1 MSNPGEI
8 NISIDRGGTFCD
20 VLVQVTGQPDR
31 VFKLLSEDPGN
42 YRDAPTEAIRRA
54 LEVIEDRHIA
64 KTEKLDGSRI
74 SSCRIGTTLATNAL
88 LEGKG
93 ERFAFITTKGFKDVC
108 VIGDQTRPKLFDLNV
123 RKASALHDKVI
134 EIDERVTIEDYD
146 LNPFPLDKSS
156 ELKDPSLVRT
166 MSGEIIRVIKP
177 LDAAEVTAA
186 LQKIKTDGYGSVAI
200 SFMHSYLFP
209 DHEIQAASLAR
220 QMGFKYVT
228 TSSEISPTIKFL
240 RRSNSVSSEA
250 YLYPIIKQYITDFEK
265 GFATLPKR
273 VEFMCSD
280 GGLRSSQKFRGN
292 EALLSG
298 PAGGVVGI
306 AKTCFDPI
314 ERTPVIG
321 FDMGGTSTDVS
332 RYDGNYDFLSETT
345 IAGRIITVPMLN
357 IATVAAGGGSILF
370 ARNGLF
376 VVGPDSAGAH
386 PGPACYR
393 KGGPLT
399 VTDANLF
406 LGRLVLSAFPPIF
419 GKDANEPLDY
429 QVTARKF
436 EDITKEINIQTGQ
449 NLSAEEVASGF
460 LNVANETMTRPI
472 RNATE
477 ARGFHPEHHNL
488 VSFGGAGGQH
498 ACSIATRLGIRRV
511 LIHKHSSILSA
522 VGISQADLQYE
533 LVEPYVGSFNLGA
546 LPGIRARFGALKDKV
561 KEELVGQGASVER
574 IKFDESLSLRYKGTD
589 TNLVISKPA
598 DENYGA
604 AFRAAHLREF
614 AFVLE
619 RDIIVDSVH
628 VRGTGDSS
636 SGVWSASPFEGL
648 EQILNDQNQALANTS
663 QKVFLEGAWEDVP
676 VHKLESLSNHA
687 IVSGPALII
696 DSTQTILVGPQWQGY
711 ILPEH
716 VILERVTD
724 ATPLSPEILSET
736 INPIQLSIFSH
747 RFMSIAEQMG
757 NTLQRTSIST
767 SIKERLDFSCA
778 IFSPDGKLVAN
789 APHIPIHLG
798 SMQYAIQYQHHLW
811 KGKLC
816 PGDVLMT
823 NHPECGGT
831 HLPDVTVV
839 TPVFAKDSA
848 TLMFYVAAR
857 GHHTDIGGKGITSM
871 MPDSKELWEEGLNV
885 KSLKIVS
892 HGEFL
897 ENAVRDAFIHAG
909 TFPGCSPTRRLD
921 DNISDIKAQISSN
934 QRGVV
939 LLQKLCDHFTLPL
952 VHRQMYAIQ
961 ANAEVAVRQFFKN
974 VSKAHPEP
982 LTAVD
987 YFDDGTTLKVT
998 ITIDKDTGR
1007 AIYDFSGTGPQMW
1020 GNYNCPISIT
1030 HSAVI
1035 YTTRCLIDE
1044 DIPLNDGCLAPID
1057 IRIPKGS
1064 VLRPS
1069 ASVAICG
1076 STLASQRVI
1085 DTILRA
1091 FGRCAAFSGCANS
1104 FGWGIGGKNLI
1115 TGEIEP
1121 GWNYGETVG
1130 GGCGAGPSWHGEHAI
1145 QAHSTNTKITD
1156 AEVVEKR
1163 TPVIIRQHSIN
1174 YGTGGR
1180 GRFNGGDGATRLI
1193 EARVPLKFS
1202 ILSDRRVFAPYGMHG
1217 GEEGAVGKNFLYR
1230 WNDDMSGFEK
1240 LSLGGKAALR
1250 LEAGEMMEVNSPGG
1264 GGWGNATRAPAR
1276 DHKSD
1281 FAAFSPLSDRYRV
1294 LSFDYRGHGQS
1305 SRTKPYSFQQIVDD
1319 IEALRVHHV
1328 GPERQCI
1335 ICGGSFGGFLAQQYA
1350 IQYADKV
1357 SHLILRGTA
1366 PSHHR
1371 EGSLLDAKASLWY
1384 ADVSSADEDKAIQTL
1399 ETRLHR
1405 SPGLSVS
1412 MLKEK
1417 IFGRFQNDDEFRL
1430 VMLCAAPLY
1439 AEKFDP
1445 DGALRK
1451 NLETVFDAE
1460 SHNDLYS
1467 TSEKYFDYRDDLR
1480 LITARTLVVVGEFDW
1495 ICPPGQSEI
1504 IAAEKNEYVVQVMRE
1519 FLD

>member
-1 MSNPGEI
+1 MVWCHKQEPMMSTTADT

-20 VLVQVTGQPDR
+20 VLVQIPGQPDR
-31 VFKLLSEDPGN
+31 VFKLLSEDPAN

-54 LEVIEDRHIA
+54 LEVIENRQIP

-74 SSCRIGTTLATNAL
+74 ASCRIGTTLATNAL

-93 ERFAFITTKGFKDVC
+93 ERFAFITTKGFEDVC

-123 RKASALHDKVI
+123 RKATALHDKVI
-134 EIDERVTIEDYD
+134 EIDERVTVEDYD
-146 LNPFPLDKSS
+146 LNPFPMDKSR
-156 ELKDPSLVRT
+156 ELNDPALVRT
-166 MSGEIIRVIKP
+166 ASGEVIRVIKP
-177 LDAAEVTAA
+177 LDTPEVRDA
-186 LQKIKTDGYGSVAI
+186 LQKLKDDGYDSIAI
-200 SFMHSYLFP
+200 GFMHSYLFP
-209 DHEIQAASLAR
+209 DHENQVALLAR

-240 RRSNSVSSEA
+240 RRSNSVSSES
-250 YLYPIIKQYITDFEK
+250 YLYPIIQQYIADFEN

-280 GGLRSSQKFRGN
+280 GGLRSSRKFRGN

-306 AKTCFDPI
+306 AKSCFDRL
-314 ERTPVIG
+314 EGTPVIG

-332 RYDGNYDFLSETT
+332 RYDGNYDYLSETT

-406 LGRLVLSAFPPIF
+406 LGRLVLSAFPSMF
-419 GKDANEPLDY
+419 GQDADEPLDY
-429 QVTARKF
+429 EVTSRKF
-436 EDITKEINIQTGQ
+436 KEITNEINFQTRQ

-460 LNVANETMTRPI
+460 LNVANETMSRPI

-477 ARGFHPEHHNL
+477 ARGFHPERHNL

-498 ACSIATRLGIRRV
+498 ACSIANRLGIRRI

-522 VGISQADLQYE
+522 VGISRADLQYE
-533 LVEPYVGSFNLGA
+533 SVEPYVGAFNFDA
-546 LPGIRARFGALKDKV
+546 LPGIRARFDALKDKV
-561 KEELVGQGASVER
+561 KDELIGQGASEES
-574 IKFDESLSLRYKGTD
+574 IQFDESLSLRYKGTD
-589 TNLVISKPA
+589 TNLVISKPE

-604 AFRAAHLREF
+604 AFREAHLREF

-628 VRGTGDSS
+628 VRGTGGNDTDDRL
-636 SGVWSASPFEGL
+636 VSPLKAL
-648 EQILNDQNQALANTS
+648 EQVKIDPKRASTNSS
-663 QKVFLEGAWEDVP
+663 QKVFVEGQWQDVP
-676 VHKLESLSNHA
+676 IYKLESSSDPT

-696 DSTQTILVGPQWQGY
+696 DSTQTILVEPQWQGY
-711 ILPEH
+711 ILLEH
-716 VILERVTD
+716 VILER
-724 ATPLSPEILSET
+724 LSADTASLPTRSLSD
-736 INPIQLSIFSH
+736 NVDPIQLSIFSH

-798 SMQYAIQYQHHLW
+798 SMQYAIQYQHRLW
-811 KGKLC
+811 EGKLQ

-839 TPVFAKDSA
+839 TPVFAKDDV
-848 TLMFYVAAR
+848 TIMFYVAAR

-871 MPDSKELWEEGLNV
+871 MPDSKELWEEGLNI

-892 HGEFL
+892 HGKFL
-897 ENAVRDAFIHAG
+897 EDAVRDAFLHAG

-934 QRGVV
+934 QRGII
-939 LLQKLCDHFTLPL
+939 LLQKLCDEFTLPL

-961 ANAEVAVRQFFKN
+961 ANAEVAVRKFYKDI
-974 VSKAHPEP
+974 SRAHPQP

-987 YFDDGTTLKVT
+987 YFDDGTRLQVT
-998 ITIDKDTGR
+998 IRIDKDTGD
-1007 AIYDFSGTGPQMW
+1007 AVYDFNGTGPQIW

-1035 YTTRCLIDE
+1035 YTTRCLIDV

-1104 FGWGIGGKNLI
+1104 FGWGMGGKNPI
-1115 TGEIEP
+1115 TGQIEP

-1130 GGCGAGPSWHGEHAI
+1130 GGCGAGPSWNGEHAI

-1163 TPVIIRQHSIN
+1163 TPVIVRQHSIN
-1174 YGTGGR
+1174 HGTGGQ
-1180 GRFNGGDGATRLI
+1180 GQFNGGNGATRLI

-1217 GEEGAVGKNFLYR
+1217 GGEGAVGKNFLYR
-1230 WNDDMSGFEK
+1230 WNDDKSGFEK
-1240 LSLGGKAALR
+1240 LSLGGKAALS
-1250 LEAGEMMEVNSPGG
+1250 LEAGEMMEVSSPGG
-1264 GGWGNATRAPAR
+1264 GGWGVA
-1276 DHKSD
+1276 
-1281 FAAFSPLSDRYRV
+1281 
-1294 LSFDYRGHGQS
+1294 GHS
-1305 SRTKPYSFQQIVDD
+1305 
-1319 IEALRVHHV
+1319 
-1328 GPERQCI
+1328 C
-1335 ICGGSFGGFLAQQYA
+1335 
-1350 IQYADKV
+1350 
-1357 SHLILRGTA
+1357 
-1366 PSHHR
+1366 
-1371 EGSLLDAKASLWY
+1371 
-1384 ADVSSADEDKAIQTL
+1384 
-1399 ETRLHR
+1399 
-1405 SPGLSVS
+1405 
-1412 MLKEK
+1412 
-1417 IFGRFQNDDEFRL
+1417 
-1430 VMLCAAPLY
+1430 
-1439 AEKFDP
+1439 
-1445 DGALRK
+1445 
-1451 NLETVFDAE
+1451 
-1460 SHNDLYS
+1460 
-1467 TSEKYFDYRDDLR
+1467 
-1480 LITARTLVVVGEFDW
+1480 
-1495 ICPPGQSEI
+1495 
-1504 IAAEKNEYVVQVMRE
+1504 
-1519 FLD
+1519 